1 MNETEARGAVSE
13 ALARI
18 APEVDLLDVRGSD
31 RLRDSLD
38 LDSLDFLALV
48 DALHDRTGIDIPE
61 KDYPLVETLDGLLA
75 YLTTHAPAHA

>member
-1 MNETEARGAVSE
+1 MNETEARSAVSE

-18 APEVDLLDVRGSD
+18 APEVDLADVRAGD

-48 DALHDRTGIDIPE
+48 DALHDRTGVDIPE
-61 KDYPLVETLDGLLA
+61 KDYPLVETIEGLLG
-75 YLTTHAPAHA
+75 YLTSHAPAPA